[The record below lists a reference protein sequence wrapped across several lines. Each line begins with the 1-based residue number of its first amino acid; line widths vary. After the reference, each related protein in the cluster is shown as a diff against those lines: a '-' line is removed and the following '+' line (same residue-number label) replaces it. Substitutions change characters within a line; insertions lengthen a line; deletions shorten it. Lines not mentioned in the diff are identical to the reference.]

1 MILVTGA
8 SGHLGQAV
16 ISNLQNYFPNKAIAA
31 LVRSEEK
38 GAELKAQGIQ
48 LRVADYHDTAALRI
62 ALQGVEKVVLISS
75 SDFNNRLQQHKNVV
89 DAAALNGVKHIYYTG
104 VAMNDINTSPLK
116 PFLEDHFQTEA
127 YIKESGLTYTF
138 LQHSLYSEV
147 VPLFIGE
154 QALQTGVFFPA
165 GDGEVAFATRAD
177 LAEAIA
183 LVVSSQG
190 HENNTYQMTNTET
203 YSFAKVA
210 QYLSEI
216 NQCEVA
222 YVSPDPGVF
231 AETLRGYNVPEHI
244 IGMSLGFAAGI
255 KNNDF
260 NQPSNQLAKILGR
273 TPTSL
278 LSFLQQVYHK
288 TA

>member
-8 SGHLGQAV
+8 SGHLGQSV
-16 ISNLQNYFPNKAIAA
+16 IAQLQKQYPNNSIAA

-38 GAELKAQGIQ
+38 GAALKGQGIQ
-48 LRVADYHDTAALRI
+48 IRIGDYHDST
-62 ALQGVEKVVLISS
+62 ALQTALKGIEKVILISS

-89 DAAALNGVKHIYYTG
+89 DAAARNGVQHIYYTG
-104 VAMNDINTSPLK
+104 VAMNDIHTSPLK

-127 YIKESGLTYTF
+127 YIKESRLTYTF
-138 LQHSLYSEV
+138 LQHSLYAEV
-147 VPLFIGE
+147 VPMFIGE

-190 HENNTYQMTNTET
+190 HDNKTYQMTNTET

-210 QYLSEI
+210 EYLTEI
-216 NQCEVA
+216 NQSEVA
-222 YVSPDPGVF
+222 YSSPEPEVF
-231 AETLRGYNVPEHI
+231 AETLRGYQVPEHI

-278 LSFLQQVYHK
+278 KSFLAQVYQK
-288 TA
+288 

>member
-8 SGHLGQAV
+8 SGHLGQTV
-16 ISNLQNYFPNKAIAA
+16 IAQLQKQFPSTAIAA

-38 GAELKAQGIQ
+38 GAALKAQGIQ
-48 LRVADYHDTAALRI
+48 LRLADYHDTAALQT

-75 SDFNNRLQQHKNVV
+75 SDFNGRLQQHKNVV
-89 DAAALNGVKHIYYTG
+89 DAAVLNGVKHIYYTG

-127 YIKESGLTYTF
+127 YIKECGLTYTF
-138 LQHSLYSEV
+138 LQHSLYAEV

-165 GDGEVAFATRAD
+165 GEGEVAFATRAD

-183 LVVSSQG
+183 LIVSSQG
-190 HENNTYQMTNTET
+190 HDNKIYQMTNTET
-203 YSFAKVA
+203 YSFATVA

-216 NQCEVA
+216 NQSEVA
-222 YVSPDPGVF
+222 YVSPEPEVF
-231 AETLRGYNVPEHI
+231 AETLRTYNVPEPI

-278 LSFLQQVYHK
+278 KSFLAQVYQK
-288 TA
+288 